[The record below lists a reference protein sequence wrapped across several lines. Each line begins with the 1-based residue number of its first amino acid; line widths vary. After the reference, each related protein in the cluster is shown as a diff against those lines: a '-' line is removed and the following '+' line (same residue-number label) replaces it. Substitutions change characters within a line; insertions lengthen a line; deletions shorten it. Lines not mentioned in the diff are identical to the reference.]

1 MAACLGGKGRRA
13 GRVVAAASHSS
24 FCARQLPQR
33 APAPYAYA
41 CAACRGRPGPP
52 CAPQSRADRRLPKPA
67 RTYADLCGPMRT
79 YADLCVTYAD
89 LCVTYRTYA

>member
-1 MAACLGGKGRRA
+1 MAACLGGKGGRA
-13 GRVVAAASHSS
+13 RRVVAAASHSS

-41 CAACRGRPGPP
+41 CRGRPGPP
-52 CAPQSRADRRLPKPA
+52 CAPQLRAGRRLPKPA

-79 YADLCVTYAD
+79 YADLCVAYAD